1 MSELRLLLESHATSV
16 AATRVSHEEL
26 ATLRER
32 FEALKAKG
40 AEKNFDEFLA
50 LDDLFHGMV
59 YRVADNPFVTDILQ
73 NLRAQIHWVRITNAS
88 LPGRVEESLH
98 EMDRVL
104 RAMEHRD
111 PIGAAEAMRQHIG
124 NIALS
129 YGAVPRGAGAS
140 RECSLSSSEP
150 WQLGSGRRSR
160 AVPQAVQVGPLL
172 FMSGQGPLSPV
183 TNQPIGAGFAEQV
196 QQTFDNVEAILQAAG
211 LNLEHVVK
219 VTVYL
224 ADIGRVPEFNLLD
237 ERLMP
242 KPYPARTLVQVGL
255 RGHRGRDG
263 RDRGSP
269 WDRSIRQSNLGRVRC
284 SSSAPTSAAPSPT
297 SSPSSSRRGARSP
310 RRS

>member
-1 MSELRLLLESHATSV
+1 MATYLPTIPINAYQKIKEGILEQRYQPGQKLSEAKLAAELNLGRSPVRSALTRLERDGWVRVLPQNGTFVRQFSAEEVAAMSELRLLLEAHATSI
-16 AATRVSHEEL
+16 AATKVSHEEL

-59 YRVADNPFVTDILQ
+59 YRVAGNPFVTEILQ

-129 YGAVPRGAGAS
+129 YGAVPATQ
-140 RECSLSSSEP
+140 E
-150 WQLGSGRRSR
+150 
-160 AVPQAVQVGPLL
+160 
-172 FMSGQGPLSPV
+172 
-183 TNQPIGAGFAEQV
+183 
-196 QQTFDNVEAILQAAG
+196 QAANAG
-211 LNLEHVVK
+211 
-219 VTVYL
+219 
-224 ADIGRVPEFNLLD
+224 
-237 ERLMP
+237 
-242 KPYPARTLVQVGL
+242 
-255 RGHRGRDG
+255 
-263 RDRGSP
+263 
-269 WDRSIRQSNLGRVRC
+269 
-284 SSSAPTSAAPSPT
+284 
-297 SSPSSSRRGARSP
+297 
-310 RRS
+310 